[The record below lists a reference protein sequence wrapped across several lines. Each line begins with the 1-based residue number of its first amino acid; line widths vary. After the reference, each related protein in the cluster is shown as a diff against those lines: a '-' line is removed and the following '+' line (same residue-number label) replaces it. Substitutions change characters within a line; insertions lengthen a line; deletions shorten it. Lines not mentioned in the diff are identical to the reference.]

1 MVVEPTADA
10 EQELAAQFFERFPS
24 VRRAVV
30 IGLDE
35 VGRGALA
42 GPVMVGAFALGFTRA
57 ESAGT
62 DSAPTV
68 TAGDGARLAPVAL
81 PIPDELPAGIRDS
94 KLLTPKRRSAVCT
107 ALQADDALV
116 WAVGR
121 ASALEIDEV
130 GISQALGQAAARALA
145 AVGERLAAEQPNTAI
160 AGVILDG
167 NLDVVSGV
175 LSGTQVLTRA
185 KADRDCLSVAA
196 ASVLAKVERD
206 DLMTAISEH
215 ASVYGWASNK
225 GYGSAAHRAA
235 IAEHGLHPE
244 HRASWKLT

>member
-1 MVVEPTADA
+1 M
-10 EQELAAQFFERFPS
+10 
-24 VRRAVV
+24 
-30 IGLDE
+30 
-35 VGRGALA
+35 
-42 GPVMVGAFALGFTRA
+42 
-57 ESAGT
+57 
-62 DSAPTV
+62 
-68 TAGDGARLAPVAL
+68 
-81 PIPDELPAGIRDS
+81 
-94 KLLTPKRRSAVCT
+94 
-107 ALQADDALV
+107 
-116 WAVGR
+116 
-121 ASALEIDEV
+121 
-130 GISQALGQAAARALA
+130 
-145 AVGERLAAEQPNTAI
+145 
-160 AGVILDG
+160 ILDG